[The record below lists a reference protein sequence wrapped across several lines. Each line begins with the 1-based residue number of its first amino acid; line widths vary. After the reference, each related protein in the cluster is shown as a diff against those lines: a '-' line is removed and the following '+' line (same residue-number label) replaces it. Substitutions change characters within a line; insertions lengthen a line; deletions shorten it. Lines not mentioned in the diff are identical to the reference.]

1 MWSRLT
7 ESSSLVHFLL
17 FLLLLLLLSSWI
29 IFNYF
34 IIVYAEC
41 AKFMNRIVF
50 FPSFL
55 SYSTQTLLLCRGRER
70 EMITFMNLLTSSYKK
85 ISLGKFFVESYKLK
99 GNSFILENNL
109 FSLLF
114 CHDSARELWD
124 DLENLWGGFNLKIIF
139 DDLIRIKSQH
149 NVFLI

>member
-114 CHDSARELWD
+114 FVMTVRESY
-124 DLENLWGGFNLKIIF
+124 EMILKIYGV
-139 DDLIRIKSQH
+139 DL
-149 NVFLI
+149 F